1 MFFHGFWMPITP
13 LLRLLLHL
21 RPRPVNLFAQKR
33 GVMLPDKRHVFPK
46 MRRTKKRRCKVCVCS
61 HCVNG
66 ARACYINMLLV
77 IVIGIDGHMVRYL
90 FNMFSFFVHISV
102 RWHVNQG
109 LCVPLLAN
117 WALNNISKEAI
128 VIVFCWE
135 LYDDQ
140 RDWRLWIL
148 LLMLQLVHLHSPIN
162 YWWRWWIPRSIK
174 CNCPFWKSSWNN
186 SACTFVFC
194 SCSLAFLHIV
204 HVCSWKH
211 STGWGPLSLWVFCL
225 DFESC
230 LVNRGSCLTAGK
242 PLYVRFA
249 FKYSTYASAG
259 YY

>member
-1 MFFHGFWMPITP
+1 MFFHGFWMPIPP

-46 MRRTKKRRCKVCVCS
+46 MRRIKKRRCKVCVCS

-117 WALNNISKEAI
+117 WAFSNISK
-128 VIVFCWE
+128 
-135 LYDDQ
+135 
-140 RDWRLWIL
+140 DWL
-148 LLMLQLVHLHSPIN
+148 
-162 YWWRWWIPRSIK
+162 
-174 CNCPFWKSSWNN
+174 
-186 SACTFVFC
+186 FV
-194 SCSLAFLHIV
+194 
-204 HVCSWKH
+204 
-211 STGWGPLSLWVFCL
+211 
-225 DFESC
+225 
-230 LVNRGSCLTAGK
+230 GSCMMIKEIGV
-242 PLYVRFA
+242 YEYF
-249 FKYSTYASAG
+249 Y
-259 YY
+259 